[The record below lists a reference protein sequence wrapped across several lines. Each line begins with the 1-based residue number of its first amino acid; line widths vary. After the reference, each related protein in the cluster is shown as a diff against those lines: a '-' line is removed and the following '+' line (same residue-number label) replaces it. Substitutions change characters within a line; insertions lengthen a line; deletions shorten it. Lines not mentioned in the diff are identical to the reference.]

1 MIPVRAA
8 LLRTSAAASALLL
21 AACAGIPDDGP
32 VVDGA
37 VSGVATSAA
46 PFDFSPPGPQP
57 GATPEQIVS
66 GFLTA
71 LQATPLSTTVPRQF
85 LTERAAE
92 AWQPERRTLLYGEQD
107 VLSPPTPAGRAPVEV
122 PVALE
127 RVFALD
133 GTGRWTGR
141 QPALERDG
149 LQLSVTREE
158 GEWRLADPP
167 DAMVLSL
174 THFENRYRRFA
185 VYFADPAGSVL
196 VPEPVY
202 YPLEAQTPTQLVEA
216 LLSGPQGVERSVDRS
231 YIPPRSELVV
241 SVPVGPDGVA
251 RVPLTGEILGLGRRD
266 LTTAMAQI
274 VWTLRQVPEVRAV
287 SVTAD
292 GESVRVPGMG
302 EVVAVDAVEQYSP
315 LIASASDDLYG
326 FRGHSVRRVA
336 AGGEST
342 LLEVPARLR
351 PVSLGVSLLGNPV
364 AVGDARGRVHVLA
377 RGSRRPGPAQP
388 VETVAT
394 GPVVPPVWDWSRS
407 IWLVPRRFDGSVQVL
422 LGGRL
427 RSLAWPVASRRGGM
441 VRAATVSRDGSRL
454 AVALARPGGG
464 SELLLARVMRSSE
477 SSGTPLAL
485 RGGRAVQTGTRL
497 PPVVEI
503 GWRDAQTL
511 AVLVRGEGLSSRVL
525 TVPVDGQRES
535 RTLADDSD
543 VLFGRAV
550 AMAASPATG
559 VVRVTT
565 RVGEVM
571 SLGAEGSWLDVG
583 TGRPLRAPTFVG

>member
-1 MIPVRAA
+1 MAG
-8 LLRTSAAASALLL
+8 SLLL
-21 AACAGIPDDGP
+21 VAACGGIPDDGP

-92 AWQPERRTLLYGEQD
+92 TWQPERRTVLYGEQD
-107 VLSPPTPAGRAPVEV
+107 VLVPPTPAGRAPVEV
-122 PVALE
+122 AVALE

-133 GTGRWTGR
+133 ATGRWTGR
-141 QPALERDG
+141 HPAIERRG
-149 LQLSVTREE
+149 LQLSVARED
-158 GEWRLADPP
+158 GEWRLTDPP
-167 DAMVLSL
+167 DAMVLPL

-185 VYFADPAGSVL
+185 VYFADPTGGVL

-202 YPLEAQTPTQLVEA
+202 HPLEAQTPTELVEA
-216 LLSGPQGVERSVDRS
+216 LLAGPQGVERMVDRS
-231 YIPPRSELVV
+231 FLPPRSELVV
-241 SVPVGPDGVA
+241 SVPVGPGGVA
-251 RVPLTGEILGLGRRD
+251 RVPLTGEILALGRRD
-266 LTTAMAQI
+266 LTSAMAQI

-292 GESVRVPGMG
+292 GEPVTVPGMG
-302 EVVAVDAVEQYSP
+302 EVVPVDALEQFSP
-315 LIASASDDLYG
+315 LIAAASGDLYG
-326 FRGHSVRRVA
+326 FRGSSVRRVT

-342 LLEVPARLR
+342 LLEVPARIR
-351 PVSLGVSLLGNPV
+351 PASLGVSLLGNPV
-364 AVGDARGRVHVLA
+364 AVADTRGQVHVLA

-388 VETVAT
+388 VETVDT

-407 IWLVPRRFDGSVQVL
+407 IWLVPRRFDGRVEVL

-427 RSLAWPVASRRGGM
+427 RSLAWPDASLRGRS

-454 AVALARPGGG
+454 VLALSSPGGG
-464 SELLLARVMRSSE
+464 SELVLARVLRSSE
-477 SSGTPLAL
+477 AAGTPTAL
-485 RGGRAVQTGTRL
+485 RGSRVVPTGTRL

-525 TVPVDGQRES
+525 TVAVDGQRES
-535 RTLADDSD
+535 RTLTDDSD
-543 VLFGRAV
+543 VLFARAI
-550 AMAASPATG
+550 AMASAPTTG

-565 RVGEVM
+565 RDGEVL